1 MASDALEIVAGSS
14 LVIAVGLAMMGYWPM
29 PFAGMEILL
38 LAWALTRPCQAQWR
52 MVISVNTDVVE
63 IERERS
69 GEQDR
74 YRVRRSWA
82 WVRLLPLHYRLH
94 QNRLAFRS
102 YGIDIEVGDFLIE
115 EERLSPE
122 QKLRWAISAP
132 KLLGLSQN

>member
-1 MASDALEIVAGSS
+1 
-14 LVIAVGLAMMGYWPM
+14 
-29 PFAGMEILL
+29 
-38 LAWALTRPCQAQWR
+38 

-74 YRVRRSWA
+74 YRVRRSWPR
-82 WVRLLPLHYRLH
+82 VRLLPLHYRLY

-132 KLLGLSQN
+132 KSLGLSQN